1 MGRFALHNHPNH
13 SKDDPCHC
21 FRTASCTCRP
31 LSTFDLLGEDH
42 FVLGRLVHTL
52 AVLMYLAVNTM
63 VRKAVWSE
71 FQPESSEVL
80 LDTAVGS
87 EACSEFG
94 SCAVRSPQRAE
105 KR

>member
-1 MGRFALHNHPNH
+1 
-13 SKDDPCHC
+13 
-21 FRTASCTCRP
+21 
-31 LSTFDLLGEDH
+31 
-42 FVLGRLVHTL
+42 
-52 AVLMYLAVNTM
+52 MYLAVNTM